1 MSEKRVKI
9 MNKVKGTVILTDPN
23 VPITR
28 EWTKKGQIATIPMDV
43 MQDLIYQEGTLEL
56 FRQGVLYIVDKE
68 DRIELGLEVEGQKPE
83 IEFLTENQML
93 GALIGTPKDIENMIK
108 KLPKAQVDEFVDLA
122 VEKEITDMAKVDV
135 IEKLTGKNIIK
146 LVQFNRQLKEDDKE
160 TEG

>member
-1 MSEKRVKI
+1 

-43 MQDLIYQEGTLEL
+43 MQDLVYQEGTLEL
-56 FRQGVLYIVDKE
+56 FRQGVLYVVDKE

>member
-93 GALIGTPKDIENMIK
+93 GALIGTPKDIEDMIK